1 MKMSAKKT
9 IVEKSVHP
17 CGKYDCVILYEN
29 YDCVIIFINPLP
41 YKEYRYYRDDDFI
54 RHEES
59 TNPTLGDMGA
69 SDKIGK
75 KDDRLSTN

>member
-1 MKMSAKKT
+1 M
-9 IVEKSVHP
+9 VDR
-17 CGKYDCVILYEN
+17 G
-29 YDCVIIFINPLP
+29 
-41 YKEYRYYRDDDFI
+41 DDDFI